1 MLAYSVLA
9 GCSGGSED
17 SSSAHLERYVSK
29 NPTGRGGDVWLEMK
43 IVTGEWEK
51 TGLIFGYLDDYE
63 ECLKA
68 LEGLKKLTT
77 PASIAAL
84 QL

>member
-1 MLAYSVLA
+1 
-9 GCSGGSED
+9 
-17 SSSAHLERYVSK
+17 
-29 NPTGRGGDVWLEMK
+29 MK